1 MLNNEIDDRG
11 RGKRCIKISKFYARN
26 RSNSASGNFW
36 FVGWAEQRKWK
47 RKEDEKE
54 GKNFRN
60 NVARFD
66 RLNVKQGINEAA
78 KRGG

>member
-1 MLNNEIDDRG
+1 MQVELLVGPSRE
-11 RGKRCIKISKFYARN
+11 
-26 RSNSASGNFW
+26 SGNLN
-36 FVGWAEQRKWK
+36 

>member
-11 RGKRCIKISKFYARN
+11 RGKRCVKISKFYARN
-26 RSNSASGNFW
+26 RSNSASGV
-36 FVGWAEQRKWK
+36 VGWAEQRKWK

-54 GKNFRN
+54 EKNFRN

>member
-1 MLNNEIDDRG
+1 MHKN
-11 RGKRCIKISKFYARN
+11 IKILRKKSIEQCKWSCWLGR
-26 RSNSASGNFW
+26 
-36 FVGWAEQRKWK
+36 AEKVETK
-47 RKEDEKE
+47 KE